1 MMDILVA
8 VVIAPAVAFFVVA
21 VAFGVR
27 NPLRW
32 AAWGA
37 ICGPLAVATVML
49 ASYLHTPSVASWY
62 GHDPVVTYTP
72 TNEQPAK
79 PNPFDDLIPAQSYK
93 VPLNEQTHQSQ
104 SDPPGL
110 Y

>member
-8 VVIAPAVAFFVVA
+8 VVIAPAVAFFIVA

-37 ICGPLAVATVML
+37 ICGPLAFAAML
-49 ASYLHTPSVASWY
+49 AWDHHAQ
-62 GHDPVVTYTP
+62 PVVYQAPTYTP

-79 PNPFDDLIPAQSYK
+79 QNPFDDLIPAQPYK

-104 SDPPGL
+104 TDPPGL

>member
-1 MMDILVA
+1 MDILVA

-37 ICGPLAVATVML
+37 ICGPLVFAAMLISDHPPQPVAYQAPTF
-49 ASYLHTPSVASWY
+49 
-62 GHDPVVTYTP
+62 TP

-79 PNPFDDLIPAQSYK
+79 PNFFDDPAPPQPYK
-93 VPLNEQTHQSQ
+93 VPLNEQTRPSQ
-104 SDPPGL
+104 NDPPGL